1 MNKPQR
7 KDIPG
12 PEPETIKITQ
22 PGGGCWDSEDR
33 YENPSAPDS
42 KPAPEPEPED
52 NSQETNG

>member
-33 YENPSAPDS
+33 FENPSAPDP
-42 KPAPEPEPED
+42 KPAPEPED